1 MNHSGQASG
10 DIAARSV
17 VIDSLGGRGDGVA
30 TVDGKRWFV
39 AGALAGERVLA
50 APELHNRDGIH
61 ATLERI
67 EEPSPARVEPPCP
80 HFADARAPCGGCSLQ
95 HLAAAA
101 YTDFK
106 RDLIVHALE
115 HRGLADRVDR
125 IAQAWRSPER
135 SRRRVTLSAVGTR
148 DGAVVGFHQR
158 RSKRVVDLGDCVI
171 AGPAITDLLPA
182 LRQVLAGYLR
192 PGERAGVSVAIIDSG
207 ALIELNGPVRYP
219 GRRVRERLEA
229 LAADHDVCRLAWRP
243 TAKKHFSVIAERQPA
258 THHFA
263 GVPVD
268 LPFGAFLQAAAE
280 GEAAIQ
286 EVLIN
291 TIADAAPAR
300 IADLYAGCGSLTLP
314 LAVRGHR
321 VRAMDVDRNPLRA
334 LGTAATRAGLDVT
347 TERRDLDARPPTA
360 RELAAYDVVVFD
372 PPRAGAR
379 RLAGELARSA
389 VPTVIAVSCHP
400 GTFARD
406 ARALI
411 DGGYHLEHI
420 QPVDQFLYGSHI
432 ELVAVFRRDPA
443 V

>member
-1 MNHSGQASG
+1 MHEPGQAHGQASS
-10 DIAARSV
+10 RSL
-17 VIDSLGGRGDGVA
+17 VIDSLGGRGDGIAV
-30 TVDGKRWFV
+30 VDGERWFV

-50 APELHNRDGIH
+50 VPELQNRDGVH
-61 ATLERI
+61 AELCRVDEASPLRI
-67 EEPSPARVEPPCP
+67 EPPCP
-80 HFADARAPCGGCSLQ
+80 HFADAARPCGGCCLQ
-95 HLAAAA
+95 HLAQAA
-101 YTDFK
+101 YVDFK
-106 RDLIVHALE
+106 RDLVVHALE
-115 HRGLADRVDR
+115 HRGLAEWVDR
-125 IAQAWRSPER
+125 IAVPRRSPER
-135 SRRRVTLSAVGTR
+135 SRRRVTLSAIGTR

-158 RSKRVVDLGDCVI
+158 RSKRVVDLSDCVI
-171 AGPAITDLLPA
+171 AAPAITALLPA
-182 LRQVLAGYLR
+182 LRQVLAGHLR
-192 PGERAGVSVAIIDSG
+192 PGERAGVSVANIDSG
-207 ALIELNGPVRYP
+207 PLIELSGPVRHP

-229 LAADHDVCRLAWRP
+229 LAAEHGVCRLAWRSTTRKP
-243 TAKKHFSVIAERQPA
+243 FSVLAERGPV
-258 THHFA
+258 THHFG

-268 LPFGAFLQAAAE
+268 LPFGAFLQATAE
-280 GEAAIQ
+280 GEAAIR

-291 TIADAAPAR
+291 TIADSAPAR
-300 IADLYAGCGSLTLP
+300 IADLYSGCGSLTLP

-321 VRAMDVDRNPLRA
+321 VRAMDIERNPLRA

-347 TERRDLDARPPTA
+347 TERRDLDARPPTVH
-360 RELAAYDVVVFD
+360 ELAAYDAVVFD

-379 RLAGELARSA
+379 RLAAELARST